1 MNLTRNTGAQ
11 VMKANIFERI
21 TNQIVQAIE
30 AGAPEYSMPWHRSGK
45 SLDCPTNAITGR
57 AYRGLN
63 VVTLWMD
70 GQAAGF
76 QNGQWATY
84 RQWNEHGAQVRKG
97 ERGAPVFFWQRRDNG
112 KTDQNDD
119 DDRRRF
125 GFVAKAFTVFNI
137 DQVDGFVTDAV
148 PALPEDDRIARA
160 EDFVRQ
166 VGAAIQHGGDQAYY
180 SPGYDSVQMPEFSQ
194 FKSANGYYA
203 TLAHELTH
211 WTGAKHRLDRNLSNR
226 FGSADYAMEE
236 LIAELGAAFTCAG
249 LGLQTEPRRDH
260 APYVGSWLKALRGDS
275 RAIFTAASKAQ
286 EAADYLEQ
294 RGHKPLNPPTFDGA
308 I

>member
-1 MNLTRNTGAQ
+1 
-11 VMKANIFERI
+11 MKTNIFERI
-21 TNQIVQAIE
+21 TNQIVEAIE

-63 VVTLWMD
+63 VITLWMD

-76 QNGQWATY
+76 QTGQWATY
-84 RQWNEHGAQVRKG
+84 RQWNEHSAQVRKG
-97 ERGAPVFFWQRRDNG
+97 ERGTPVFFWQQRDNG
-112 KTDQNDD
+112 QTDQNDD
-119 DDRRRF
+119 DERRRF

-137 DQVDGFVTDAV
+137 DQVDGFMPDALSV
-148 PALPEDDRIARA
+148 LPEDDRIARA

-166 VGAAIQHGGDQAYY
+166 VGATIQHGGDHAYY

-194 FKSANGYYA
+194 FKTPTGYYA

-211 WTGAKHRLDRNLSNR
+211 WSGAKHRLDRNLSNR

-236 LIAELGAAFTCAG
+236 LIAELGAAFTCAR
-249 LGLQTEPRRDH
+249 LGIQTEPRRDH

-286 EAADYLEQ
+286 EAADYLAEKGV
-294 RGHKPLNPPTFDGA
+294 RCL
-308 I
+308 

>member
-1 MNLTRNTGAQ
+1 MHT
-11 VMKANIFERI
+11 NIFQHI
-21 TNQIVQAIE
+21 TNQIVDAIE
-30 AGAPEYSMPWHRSGK
+30 AGAPEYSMPWHRTGK
-45 SLDCPTNAITGR
+45 LLDCPTNAITGR

-76 QNGQWATY
+76 QTGQWATY

-97 ERGAPVFFWQRRDNG
+97 ERGTPVFFWQQRDISQ
-112 KTDQNDD
+112 TDQDGD

-137 DQVDGFVTDAV
+137 DQVDGFMADAV
-148 PALPEDDRIARA
+148 PALSDDDRIARA
-160 EDFVRQ
+160 EDLVRQ
-166 VGAAIQHGGDQAYY
+166 VGATIQHGGDRAYY
-180 SPGYDSVQMPEFSQ
+180 SPGNDNVQMPEFSQ
-194 FKSANGYYA
+194 FKSVNGYYA

-236 LIAELGAAFTCAG
+236 LIAELGAAFTCAR
-249 LGLQTEPRRDH
+249 LGIQTEPRRDH

-286 EAADYLEQ
+286 EAADYLAQ
-294 RGHKPLNPPTFDGA
+294 RGS
-308 I
+308 